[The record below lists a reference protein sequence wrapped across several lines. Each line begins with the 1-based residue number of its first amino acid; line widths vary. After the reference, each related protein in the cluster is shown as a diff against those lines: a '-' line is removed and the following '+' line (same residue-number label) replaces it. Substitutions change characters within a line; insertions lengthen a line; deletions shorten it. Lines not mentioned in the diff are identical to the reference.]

1 MFRAGRELA
10 LAVPEEPNADR
21 EGCDHA
27 PGLEGF
33 PILAD
38 FLRIMG
44 ETAIEAAREIC
55 TMGISGLLI

>member
-1 MFRAGRELA
+1 M
-10 LAVPEEPNADR
+10 AVPEEPNADR

-55 TMGISGLLI
+55 TMGISRLLI